1 MSQNGSKYVKP
12 PKTDLT
18 DEQIIR
24 RCHDAMLALGISAP
38 HFLIVHSRVRH
49 LYKVIRDDD
58 KFPTMGITAA
68 GRIVLNA
75 DFTASLPSD
84 QLGGI
89 LCHELLHLVLL
100 HHRRAGIRDPKLFNV
115 ANDMVINKAL
125 RADDRIR
132 LPEWVLMPPD
142 EYTGDLASEPL
153 YDWLMANPQKK
164 GKGKGKG
171 DGSGEGDGPTLP
183 GAGCG
188 VMDDQP
194 GDGSGAKDV
203 NGRPIDWRV
212 VAAEMAAVAQQVSM
226 GTSAGNGSA
235 AIWRLL
241 DPREP
246 KVKWTSVLR
255 RGATIAAGRIGRD
268 YQSMSKRNRRSPT
281 VGCQMP
287 GWRGF
292 SPTICVIADVS
303 GSMGEDFVNRLL
315 AECKGML
322 KGFEN
327 MSMFFITHTSQVE
340 WSGWITRETTNR
352 LTQAV
357 QFTGGTDP
365 EPAYELARNTRRRFD
380 SIIHFTDAEFFQ
392 SNWPEHNARQLVVGI
407 YGPGGSCKPPDGSL
421 VIPCFID
428 T

>member
-1 MSQNGSKYVKP
+1 MSQNGTKFVKP

-18 DEQIIR
+18 DEVIIR
-24 RCHDAMLALGISAP
+24 KACDAMLAIGVAAP

-49 LYKVIRDDD
+49 LYRVVRDDP
-58 KFPTMGITAA
+58 KMQTMGITAN
-68 GRIVLNA
+68 GRIYLDA
-75 DFTASLPSD
+75 DFVASLPSD
-84 QLGGI
+84 QLGGV
-89 LCHELLHLVLL
+89 LCHELLHLVLM
-100 HHRRAGIRDPKLFNV
+100 HHQRQGIRDAKLFNV

-125 RADDRIR
+125 RADDRIK
-132 LPEWVLMPPD
+132 LPEWALMPPE
-142 EYTGDLASEPL
+142 EYQGDLASEAL
-153 YDWLMANPQKK
+153 YDWLMAHPDKNGKK
-164 GKGKGKG
+164 GKNP
-171 DGSGEGDGPTLP
+171 DPEGPMMP

-188 VMDDQP
+188 VMDD
-194 GDGSGAKDV
+194 DGSDKDGAKDA

-226 GTSAGNGSA
+226 GNSAGNGST

-246 KVKWTSVLR
+246 RVKWTSVLR
-255 RGATIAAGRIGRD
+255 RAGTIAAGRIGRD
-268 YQSMSKRNRRSPT
+268 YQSMSKRNRRSPL
-281 VGCQMP
+281 VGAQLP

-303 GSMGEDFVNRLL
+303 GSMGEDFVNRLVS
-315 AECKGML
+315 ECKGML
-322 KGFEN
+322 KQFDN

-340 WSGWITRETTNR
+340 WSGWITRETNNK
-352 LTQAV
+352 LAQAI

-365 EPAYELARNTRRRFD
+365 EPAYQLAKQTRPRFD
-380 SIIHFTDAEFFQ
+380 SIVHFTDAEFFQ
-392 SNWPEHNARQLVVGI
+392 PNWPEHNGRQLIVGI
-407 YGPGGSCKPPDGSL
+407 YGSGGSTKPPDGSV